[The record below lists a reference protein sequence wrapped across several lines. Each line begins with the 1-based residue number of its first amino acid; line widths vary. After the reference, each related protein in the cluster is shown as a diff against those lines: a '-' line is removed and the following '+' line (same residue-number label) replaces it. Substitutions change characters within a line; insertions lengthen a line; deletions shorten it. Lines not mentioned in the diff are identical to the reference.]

1 MVRLNLRTEYYMFFD
16 LQSQTL
22 EKVRE
27 YMLVEFF
34 CCFFH
39 KTPLKRNLCSFT
51 GLFVR
56 SHIELPFYTKYL
68 LIAAY
73 LASYNPAHTDKRF
86 FAKQGKRGLSNRAKA
101 AAKGKKSNTQ
111 LTGKRGKC
119 YSGYLKL

>member
-1 MVRLNLRTEYYMFFD
+1 MVTLDLRTEYCTCFD

-22 EKVRE
+22 EKVRQ
-27 YMLVEFF
+27 YVLVEYFVVSF
-34 CCFFH
+34 ISH
-39 KTPLKRNLCSFT
+39 LKRNLFFFA

-86 FAKQGKRGLSNRAKA
+86 FTKQGKRGLSNRAKA

-111 LTGKRGKC
+111 LTGKHGKC